1 VNRLGN
7 PKEATIYHFW
17 SADFS
22 RQRLLT
28 FLRRIRV
35 RRLTPFSASSLGVRC
50 GSLNVS
56 LTLTLVRIVTW
67 GAQLS
72 TVVESIADYRGDQ
85 DAGGNVVAF
94 VAVVEGRPFLRE
106 CIRRSMQ
113 VALAVPVVT
122 YSTLSELGAQLPDS
136 SIGLVVLSLIEGT
149 SEACATALKDLSEF
163 ASELPVIALAS
174 TNDVDLARAAIG
186 CGAKGFIPV
195 TMGFEI
201 AIEVMRFVLAGGTYV
216 PPDCLLVGDQ
226 RGLRGSTTSPRPYM
240 LTSRELSVV
249 RAIQQGKSNKIIAN
263 ELNMCLSTVKV
274 HVRNV
279 MRKLNAKNRTEVAMK
294 S

>member
-1 VNRLGN
+1 
-7 PKEATIYHFW
+7 
-17 SADFS
+17 
-22 RQRLLT
+22 
-28 FLRRIRV
+28 
-35 RRLTPFSASSLGVRC
+35 
-50 GSLNVS
+50 
-56 LTLTLVRIVTW
+56 
-67 GAQLS
+67 
-72 TVVESIADYRGDQ
+72 VESIADYQ
-85 DAGGNVVAF
+85 EPSVKAVAF
-94 VAVVEGRPFLRE
+94 VAVVEGRPFIRE
-106 CIRRSMQ
+106 CIRRSVQ
-113 VALAVPVVT
+113 SALSVPVVT
-122 YSTLSELGAQLPDS
+122 YSTLSELGAELHHA
-136 SIGLVVLSLIEGT
+136 SIGLVVLSLIECT
-149 SEACATALKDLSEF
+149 SEACSSALKDLSEF
-163 ASELPVIALAS
+163 ASGQPVIALAS
-174 TNDVDLARAAIG
+174 SNDVDLAHAAIR

-216 PPDCLLVGDQ
+216 PADCLLVTDQ
-226 RGLRGSTTSPRPYM
+226 RGLRAPTTFPRPYM